1 VFCYNLLYRSVTTQR
16 RKRNLGL
23 KLV

>member
-1 VFCYNLLYRSVTTQR
+1 VFCYNLLYGSVTTQR